1 MGLLGF
7 KHHKRFD
14 AKRVFEQIEDAGIR
28 PVLFSKEDMLR
39 TKTIGADLGLDTDFN
54 AWISLKEDIDLGRV
68 NRDGNE
74 VLPSGI
80 ENIKK
85 HLEEVD
91 TIPLQVQMFSDV
103 DARSTEQMFQVYQ
116 EYGDI
121 VACIG
126 NILNSENIAVF

>member
-1 MGLLGF
+1 
-7 KHHKRFD
+7 
-14 AKRVFEQIEDAGIR
+14 
-28 PVLFSKEDMLR
+28 MLR